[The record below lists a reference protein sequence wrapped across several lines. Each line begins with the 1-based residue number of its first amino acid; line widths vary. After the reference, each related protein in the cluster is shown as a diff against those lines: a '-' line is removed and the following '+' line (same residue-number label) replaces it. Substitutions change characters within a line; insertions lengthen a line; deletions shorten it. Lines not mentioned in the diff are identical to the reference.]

1 MRTALATLVVIAL
14 AAVAFAAP
22 PLLEALACGPIEGS
36 VFLVI
41 TGIALACAASESTGA
56 TAVASG
62 ALGAWVAAMVGL
74 ASPVA
79 AGATL
84 LLAAYADRILRSRG
98 SAARAAQA
106 VLALIAGALGSAI
119 VEGHAS
125 SPAGIRLV
133 ALGVASVLSTLP
145 RLVDADD
152 AIAHALD
159 GVAARVPEPART
171 VLANG
176 AELRRSVRDVPL
188 APDAAQRVRRTWR
201 SLLTLAEAR
210 LRLERARHAVVTPA
224 RPPTPDPAPAPA
236 PARGT
241 RPADAV
247 VAMVERRIAE
257 HVTALTR
264 AYDAADSARAAE
276 LGLDDADL
284 RGTENVGD
292 ALEDVSDALVDLQ
305 S

>member
-22 PLLEALACGPIEGS
+22 ALLEALACGPIEGS
-36 VFLVI
+36 VVLVV
-41 TGIALACAASESTGA
+41 TGLALACAASESTSA
-56 TAVASG
+56 SAVASG

-84 LLAAYADRILRSRG
+84 LLAAYADRVLRGRG
-98 SAARAAQA
+98 STARAAQA
-106 VLALIAGALGSAI
+106 ILALIAGALGAAI

-133 ALGVASVLSTLP
+133 ALGVASVLATLP

-159 GVAARVPEPART
+159 GIAARVPEPSRT

-188 APDAAQRVRRTWR
+188 ARDAALRVRRTWR

-210 LRLERARHAVVTPA
+210 LRLERARRAVVTPA
-224 RPPTPDPAPAPA
+224 RFPTPAPVPA

-241 RPADAV
+241 RPTDAV
-247 VAMVERRIAE
+247 VAMVERRLAE